1 MKRLLALLALGLASV
16 CLAEG
21 KVNVELQAPRPF
33 GYVIGDVIP
42 LQADI
47 DTDAAYRLEPNTLP
61 KPGPINRW
69 LWLKSINAEQTQ
81 QGQRMHYRLRLE
93 YQTFYAP
100 LAVKNLT
107 IPAMALPLEGTGEPL
122 TAQIPA
128 WSFSTA
134 PLRGL
139 AAAEEN
145 GQVAPRPEIEP
156 KPLPT
161 WPHWLVF
168 SAWLGLALSALAYL
182 AYSLGWLTLG
192 QQGRYFAEAIR
203 TLRRLESEDLP
214 AEQQREAA
222 YTTVHQ
228 AFNQTLGFAL
238 FSEGLPDFFAGH
250 SRYAP
255 LKSEIEAFF
264 TASYSAFF
272 GEEPAHGGFTLARLI
287 GLCRECI
294 RIEWEG
300 EQAHPTPIKEV
311 TEQGGKE

>member
-1 MKRLLALLALGLASV
+1 LFALGWASL

-47 DTDAAYRLEPNTLP
+47 DTDAPYRLGPNTLP

-69 LWLKSINAEQTQ
+69 LWLKTINTEQTQ
-81 QGQRMHYRLRLE
+81 QGHRTHYRLRLE

-107 IPAMALPLEGTGEPL
+107 IPAMPLALEGPGEPL
-122 TAQIPA
+122 NAQIPA
-128 WSFSTA
+128 WNFSTA

-145 GQVAPRPEIEP
+145 GQVAPRPEVEP
-156 KPLPT
+156 KPLQT
-161 WPHWLVF
+161 WPHWLGLT
-168 SAWLGLALSALAYL
+168 AWLGLAVAALAYL
-182 AYSLGWLTLG
+182 AYQSGWLNFG
-192 QQGRYFAEAIR
+192 QRGRYFAEAIR
-203 TLRRLESEDLP
+203 TLRRLEAEGLP
-214 AEQQREAA
+214 PEQQREAA
-222 YTTVHQ
+222 YTAVHQ

-238 FSEGLPDFFAGH
+238 FSEGLPAFFAGH

-255 LKSEIEAFF
+255 LKTEIEAFF

-272 GEEPAHGGFTLARLI
+272 GEEPAHGGFTLASLI

-294 RIEWEG
+294 RIEREG
-300 EQAHPTPIKEV
+300 EQAQPNPIQAV
-311 TEQGGKE
+311 AEQGGKG